1 METIRPYQPKDWDNI
16 RSICLINAGNPK
28 TKRDQDYILDTYCDY
43 YIECEPENCFVAA
56 NEKDEAVGYIYCAE
70 NYAAYQAH
78 FNEKYLPKVKALGY
92 FKWKA
97 SLASYRLHAKYAAEY
112 PAHLHIDIL
121 DDYQRKG
128 LGSKLVGALSEH
140 LKAKGIPGLMLT
152 VGGTNS
158 KGINFYKKY
167 GFEVLEKGF
176 GDVAMGLTLIPR

>member
-1 METIRPYQPKDWDNI
+1 METIRKFQQKDRDSVRNL
-16 RSICLINAGNPK
+16 CLVNADNPK
-28 TKRDQDYILDTYCDY
+28 SERQQNFILNTYCDY
-43 YIECEPENCFVAA
+43 YIEREPENCFVAV
-56 NEKDEAVGYIYCAE
+56 NEKDEVVGYIYCAE
-70 NYAAYQAH
+70 NYAKYQER
-78 FNEKYLPKVKALGY
+78 FNEFFLPKVKALGY

-97 SLASYRLHAKYAAEY
+97 SLSSYRLHAKYAAEY